1 MLDELAGR
9 RVALRHRIAPEDA
22 PGPGLTDAVGELEP
36 DGPDAV
42 VVRTRSGPVRVRR
55 DAVVAVRE
63 VPPAPA
69 RRASRAAVD
78 RLERVR
84 AAAWPAPVVEEL
96 GGWLLRAAGGWTRR
110 ANSAL
115 ALGDPGMP
123 VERALERVR
132 EFAGRHGIV
141 PVVQV
146 PVDAPWSN
154 RVIEAGWTRDECS
167 GTCSVLVTRA
177 APDAPAPRW
186 PATPGPDWWA
196 AQGEPEPAP
205 GAPAWAVLTGASAGM
220 LRPGEQSRA
229 TSTDPVEVGFGTLA
243 DADGTPVASVRAAVV
258 DDHVYVSRL
267 WVVPAARRG
276 GLASRLTGQALAWGA
291 AHGARHGMLDVADD
305 NSAALALYRGTG
317 WTDHHRY
324 HYLVPPE
331 PA

>member
-1 MLDELAGR
+1 M
-9 RVALRHRIAPEDA
+9 
-22 PGPGLTDAVGELEP
+22 
-36 DGPDAV
+36 
-42 VVRTRSGPVRVRR
+42 RR

-84 AAAWPAPVVEEL
+84 ATAWPAPVVEEL

-141 PVVQV
+141 PVVQA

-154 RVIEAGWTRDECS
+154 RVIEAGWMRDEGP

-177 APDAPAPRW
+177 ASDARHRDGPRRPDPTGGPR
-186 PATPGPDWWA
+186 
-196 AQGEPEPAP
+196 
-205 GAPAWAVLTGASAGM
+205 
-220 LRPGEQSRA
+220 R
-229 TSTDPVEVGFGTLA
+229 
-243 DADGTPVASVRAAVV
+243 
-258 DDHVYVSRL
+258 
-267 WVVPAARRG
+267 
-276 GLASRLTGQALAWGA
+276 ASRNPRP
-291 AHGARHGMLDVADD
+291 ARP
-305 NSAALALYRGTG
+305 RG
-317 WTDHHRY
+317 RC
-324 HYLVPPE
+324 
-331 PA
+331 